1 MTQQSGQGAASSD
14 PHPADRHAHE
24 GIVLP
29 ADGSEPLMPG
39 TTGDHVAPAGGSP
52 WGQPWGPA
60 PADPPPGSGQPWD
73 SAQGQQQTYGAGTPM
88 PADGEQ
94 HQGYAQ
100 SPSAYGAAYGGGPA
114 DASYGGQPSAAAYG
128 GQAPDASYG
137 GQAPDAAYGGQ
148 QQGPFYGAQAT
159 GAPYAGQPQG
169 GQHAGHAQGGQHAGQ
184 PAADGPYAGPGAGGA
199 HARQQPGGGHLGPP
213 ADAAYSAQQ
222 GQHGQQMQQ
231 GQHGHLGQPADAAY
245 PAQQGQPTQ
254 QAQQGQPLPPAAQA
268 GQLPPAAQAGQLP
281 PAAQAGQLPPGGSG
295 AGAPLPPVAG
305 GLAPLSSA
313 AAGDADATQYIPA
326 MPGAA
331 GAAGVD
337 EGATQYIPPV
347 APGALPPEAPA
358 GEATQF
364 LGRGPMPGAAPMP
377 PAAGSDN
384 EPTQFIA
391 PVPAEPGKAPFGIR
405 PGAPGDRQPPAEFD
419 SLFRTEQPESEGPAS
434 TQQMPRFEPPQAAAH
449 GQGDGGGRA
458 ARRAAAAAPAPRGG
472 GRTGSKVPLFA
483 AAGVVIALIGVG
495 AGALLSGGGGDEEK
509 DDPKTVSDSAPA
521 DEKPSPSVDPVKE
534 QAVALDKL
542 LADSNNS
549 RASVIVAV
557 RNVGKCADLSKS
569 ATDLRNAAKQR
580 NGLVTRLSTLSVDKL
595 PANAQLTASL
605 TKAWKA
611 SASADNHYAAWAGQV
626 AGKKGCKKGHA
637 RTTPHAIAA
646 NKASGEATTAKQEAA
661 GLWNA
666 IAKQYGLTTRDK
678 SQL

>member
-60 PADPPPGSGQPWD
+60 PADPQPGSGQAWD
-73 SAQGQQQTYGAGTPM
+73 SAAGQQQSYGAGTPL
-88 PADGEQ
+88 PAEGTQ
-94 HQGYAQ
+94 QQGYGYPQ
-100 SPSAYGAAYGGGPA
+100 
-114 DASYGGQPSAAAYG
+114 DASYGGQPSGAAYG
-128 GQAPDASYG
+128 GQADAYGASYG
-137 GQAPDAAYGGQ
+137 TQQGAGDPYAQ
-148 QQGPFYGAQAT
+148 QQPQGG
-159 GAPYAGQPQG
+159 PYAGQPQGGPYAG

-184 PAADGPYAGPGAGGA
+184 PAADGSYAGPGAGGA
-199 HARQQPGGGHLGPP
+199 HAGQPAGGAHARQQAGGAH
-213 ADAAYSAQQ
+213 A
-222 GQHGQQMQQ
+222 
-231 GQHGHLGQPADAAY
+231 GQPADAAY
-245 PAQQGQPTQ
+245 PGQQGQQ
-254 QAQQGQPLPPAAQA
+254 GQQGHPGQAGQPFPQAGQA

-295 AGAPLPPVAG
+295 GGAPLPPVAG
-305 GLAPLSSA
+305 GLAPLPPVAGGLAPLPPA
-313 AAGDADATQYIPA
+313 APGDADATQYIPA
-326 MPGAA
+326 MPGA
-331 GAAGVD
+331 GAGVD

-358 GEATQF
+358 GDSTQF
-364 LGRGPMPGAAPMP
+364 LGRSPMPGAPMP

-391 PVPAEPGKAPFGIR
+391 PVPAEPGTAPFGIR

-419 SLFRTEQPESEGPAS
+419 SLFRTEQPEPEGPAS
-434 TQQMPRFEPPQAAAH
+434 TQQMPRFEPPQTAAH
-449 GQGDGGGRA
+449 GHGHGDGGGRA

-472 GRTGSKVPLFA
+472 GRTGSKVPIFV
-483 AAGVVIALIGVG
+483 AAGVAIAVIGVG

-509 DDPKTVSDSAPA
+509 DSPQTVSESAPA
-521 DEKPSPSVDPVKE
+521 DEKPSPSVDPAEE

-549 RASVIVAV
+549 RDSVIGAV
-557 RNVGKCADLSKS
+557 RNVGKCANLSQS

-580 NGLVTRLSTLSVDKL
+580 NGLVTRLSQLSVDKL

-611 SASADNHYAAWAGQV
+611 SAAADNHYAAWAGQV

-637 RTTPHAIAA
+637 RTTPQAVAA
-646 NKASGEATTAKQEAA
+646 NKSSGEATTAKQEAA